1 MNLCFYLGYWLKM
14 AFFHGMLKFFKRGAK
29 LRPSEHRVMFD
40 ESSGQRS
47 AKRLRT
53 SNSFL
58 ILQPSVKSVLQGF
71 FLKIF
76 SWNLDVHYLLQA
88 GFKFPT
94 PRQRRQSKWVA
105 WKNQWVAWKRGGGHE
120 GCWGLKLVGA
130 LWTTCLYN

>member
-53 SNSFL
+53 SNSFFFKVSFTR
-58 ILQPSVKSVLQGF
+58 ILSQNFLLKSWCSLSPPSRVQISHPLAETTVKVGCLEEPVGC
-71 FLKIF
+71 LE
-76 SWNLDVHYLLQA
+76 
-88 GFKFPT
+88 
-94 PRQRRQSKWVA
+94 
-105 WKNQWVAWKRGGGHE
+105 RGGGHE